1 MYKTIIRS
9 DARRFCMRCVS
20 LLLRWRHR
28 ENELEGVQSDLNR
41 IDSRKRSVPSKALPF
56 SQVQSVRLD
65 WGSNLGATIKGLMIE
80 LKLDLNLNNQHGS
93 LSQVHLSSCGCAE
106 NRAATCP
113 GSSTDPPKLRFGR
126 AVRQCRTLT

>member
-1 MYKTIIRS
+1 
-9 DARRFCMRCVS
+9 MRCVS

-93 LSQVHLSSCGCAE
+93 LSQVHWQEQSWAISRCSRPKGYNWILVD
-106 NRAATCP
+106 AADA
-113 GSSTDPPKLRFGR
+113 TDRREPLEMVEIGLE
-126 AVRQCRTLT
+126 AVDVEES